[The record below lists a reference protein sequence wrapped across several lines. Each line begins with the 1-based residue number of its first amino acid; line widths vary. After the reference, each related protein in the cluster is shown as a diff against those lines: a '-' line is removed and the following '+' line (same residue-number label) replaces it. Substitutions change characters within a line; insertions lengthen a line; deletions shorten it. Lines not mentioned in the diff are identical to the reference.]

1 MNLSCSCVLTPPHW
15 AASAIILVFYQE
27 DDSWS
32 LSLWYME
39 THLQPHSQM
48 ALRDNRTE
56 KQVGR
61 QTRDINEG
69 RMNSQTKKEDKHVKE
84 QRKFLCDL
92 WRERVKRAKGM
103 VIRKRKDWLVGKE
116 QEISGRES
124 KQVYVEKRRKQE
136 KRKTEIWKRSKEQ
149 RELHGPW
156 VGAAFLQTHK
166 PKFRN
171 GHSKNLNADA

>member
-69 RMNSQTKKEDKHVKE
+69 RMNGQTKKEDKHVKE
-84 QRKFLCDL
+84 QGKFL
-92 WRERVKRAKGM
+92 
-103 VIRKRKDWLVGKE
+103 
-116 QEISGRES
+116 
-124 KQVYVEKRRKQE
+124 
-136 KRKTEIWKRSKEQ
+136 
-149 RELHGPW
+149 
-156 VGAAFLQTHK
+156 
-166 PKFRN
+166 
-171 GHSKNLNADA
+171 

>member
-39 THLQPHSQM
+39 THLQPHSRM

-69 RMNSQTKKEDKHVKE
+69 RMNGQTKKEDKHVKE
-84 QRKFLCDL
+84 QRKFL
-92 WRERVKRAKGM
+92 
-103 VIRKRKDWLVGKE
+103 
-116 QEISGRES
+116 
-124 KQVYVEKRRKQE
+124 
-136 KRKTEIWKRSKEQ
+136 
-149 RELHGPW
+149 
-156 VGAAFLQTHK
+156 
-166 PKFRN
+166 
-171 GHSKNLNADA
+171 